1 MATYEKSFLLSL
13 YRDMVRI
20 RAFEEHAAECFTK
33 GMLAGNIHLSIGQEA
48 AEAGAF
54 AAIEP
59 RDYFT
64 STHRGHGHAIA
75 RGADPKRAMAEL
87 FGKAAGYCKGKG
99 GSMHIAD
106 MEKMNHLGANGIV
119 GAGQPISAGS
129 ALASKIMG
137 DDSVTVGCFG
147 DGSTNE
153 GSFHESLNMAA
164 AWKLPLVW
172 FIENNCYGVS
182 TEIHRVTNTP
192 DLASRAA
199 AYGVPYAVVDGTDAI
214 AVYEAM
220 KVALDHARSG
230 KGPYVV
236 EAKVYRYQG
245 HYCGDPAVYRP
256 KEYMEH
262 ALANDGIEKLGRR
275 LLESGAAQEELDA
288 IRQDAEAEMD
298 EAVKFADASPYPD
311 PATVLDDM
319 YVTDNERCVARW
331 ARRSPSAR
339 PSVKPCTRKCS
350 GTKRF
355 SSWARTWPS
364 WAMCSPS
371 PRAFWRSSAPT
382 ASLTLPSPRRGLW
395 AWPWA
400 PRCGGCGP
408 WWS

>member
-1 MATYEKSFLLSL
+1 MAISKEQMK
-13 YRDMVRI
+13 DMYVKMRRI
-20 RAFEEHAAECFTK
+20 RDFESTAARLFAEGKIPGFVHLYLGEEAIAPAVCEC
-33 GMLAGNIHLSIGQEA
+33 L
-48 AEAGAF
+48 
-54 AAIEP
+54 
-59 RDYFT
+59 RDDDFIT
-64 STHRGHGHAIA
+64 STHRGHGHIIA
-75 RGADPKRAMAEL
+75 KGGDLNLMMAEL
-87 FGKAAGYCKGKG
+87 FGRETGYCKGKG

-319 YVTDNERCVARW
+319 YVTDNERCVAR
-331 ARRSPSAR
+331 
-339 PSVKPCTRKCS
+339 
-350 GTKRF
+350 
-355 SSWARTWPS
+355 
-364 WAMCSPS
+364 
-371 PRAFWRSSAPT
+371 
-382 ASLTLPSPRRGLW
+382 
-395 AWPWA
+395 
-400 PRCGGCGP
+400 
-408 WWS
+408 

>member
-1 MATYEKSFLLSL
+1 M
-13 YRDMVRI
+13 
-20 RAFEEHAAECFTK
+20 
-33 GMLAGNIHLSIGQEA
+33 
-48 AEAGAF
+48 
-54 AAIEP
+54 
-59 RDYFT
+59 
-64 STHRGHGHAIA
+64 A

-319 YVTDNERCVARW
+319 YVTDNERCVAR
-331 ARRSPSAR
+331 
-339 PSVKPCTRKCS
+339 
-350 GTKRF
+350 
-355 SSWARTWPS
+355 
-364 WAMCSPS
+364 
-371 PRAFWRSSAPT
+371 
-382 ASLTLPSPRRGLW
+382 
-395 AWPWA
+395 
-400 PRCGGCGP
+400 
-408 WWS
+408 

>member
-1 MATYEKSFLLSL
+1 MSNVEKYTKKELIAF
-13 YRDMVRI
+13 YNMMVRI
-20 RAFEEHAAECFTK
+20 RKFEEKAAECFTK

-54 AAIEP
+54 AAIEQ

-75 RGADPKRAMAEL
+75 RGADPNLAMAEL
-87 FGKAAGYCKGKG
+87 FGKATGYCKGKG

-147 DGSTNE
+147 DGATNE
-153 GSFHESLNMAA
+153 GTFHEALNMAA
-164 AWKLPLVW
+164 AWKLPMVW

-199 AYGVPYAVVDGTDAI
+199 AYDVPFAVVDGTNPTD
-214 AVYEAM
+214 VYEAM
-220 KVALDHARSG
+220 KVAMDHARSG
-230 KGPYVV
+230 KGPYLV

-256 KEYMEH
+256 KEYMEE
-262 ALANDGIEKLGRR
+262 ALANDGIMKLGLRI
-275 LLESGAAQEELDA
+275 LALGGTQEELDA
-288 IRQDAEAEMD
+288 VQQAAEDEMNA
-298 EAVKFADASPYPD
+298 AVKFADESPYPD
-311 PATVLDDM
+311 PSDVLKDM
-319 YVTDNERCVARW
+319 YVSDNERCVAR
-331 ARRSPSAR
+331 
-339 PSVKPCTRKCS
+339 
-350 GTKRF
+350 
-355 SSWARTWPS
+355 
-364 WAMCSPS
+364 
-371 PRAFWRSSAPT
+371 
-382 ASLTLPSPRRGLW
+382 
-395 AWPWA
+395 
-400 PRCGGCGP
+400 
-408 WWS
+408 